1 MKKFLLILA
10 LLPTLALAQHYHHYP
25 HQHHR
30 PYWQY
35 SGGTWNW
42 IVPALIGGVIVHEIT
57 RQPQPSTVIVEEKC
71 TPWREIQRPDGI
83 IYRERTCTQ

>member
-10 LLPTLALAQHYHHYP
+10 LLPTLAFAQHYHHYP
-25 HQHHR
+25 HQHQR

-42 IVPALIGGVIVHEIT
+42 IVPAVIGGVIVHEIT
-57 RQPQPSTVIVEEKC
+57 RQPQPSTIIVEEKC
-71 TPWREIQRPDGI
+71 TPWREIQTPDGK